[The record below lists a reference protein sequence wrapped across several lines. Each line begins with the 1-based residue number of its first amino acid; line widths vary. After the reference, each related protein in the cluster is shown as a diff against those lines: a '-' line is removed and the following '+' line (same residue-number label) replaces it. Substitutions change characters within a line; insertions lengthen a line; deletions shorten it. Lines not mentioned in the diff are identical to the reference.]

1 MLTKEGITRYP
12 SEYAATNPPQ
22 VRQPVV
28 NRIKLANGELVIEQT
43 SKKVTKRVNH
53 YSKTIYFRSRLGD
66 KVPIYKESK
75 DLAKKRLPILA
86 K

>member
-22 VRQPVV
+22 VRQSV
-28 NRIKLANGELVIEQT
+28 NRIILANGELVIEQT

-66 KVPIYKESK
+66 KVPIYTENK